1 MSNRPRKSPQAEID
15 IASIWRFIA
24 ENNVKAADAVLDQIE
39 KTFAM
44 LAQTP
49 MAGRSRSDLSPSLR
63 SFPVGGYIIF
73 YIPVS
78 DGIEVVRVMSGR
90 RDIDANDMA

>member
-49 MAGRSRSDLSPSLR
+49 MAGRSRSDLSRGLR

-90 RDIDANDMA
+90 RDIDANDMR